1 MVLRGVRADA
11 RLMRETP
18 PGPVLAVLEAESDDH
33 AIALAGELGGG
44 AVSVWTGDRAHGER
58 IARSLDAEL
67 AWVNEH
73 GTAVPSVPVRL
84 DRHTEPHRLA
94 SQPAHLR
101 SARWLP
107 YDPTLVQAR
116 TAAARLLHGR
126 ESERL
131 AALRD
136 GALPLAR
143 VTLRAARA
151 AVQLKRSGANGASS
165 TDDGSPQ

>member
-1 MVLRGVRADA
+1 M
-11 RLMRETP
+11 
-18 PGPVLAVLEAESDDH
+18 
-33 AIALAGELGGG
+33 
-44 AVSVWTGDRAHGER
+44 SVWTGDRAHGVR
-58 IARSLDAEL
+58 IARSLGADL

-131 AALRD
+131 AALRH
-136 GALPLAR
+136 GARPLVR
-143 VTLRAARA
+143 VSLRAARA